1 MFPLTPQQPRR
12 GANTVNDTS
21 RRSRT
26 GRRARGIRLF
36 FVDEFQAFDMATTKS
51 GQCTLSYLVLSD
63 CRDRPGRFPAYHS
76 CAGGTFQVEFALA
89 LWIENISDAK
99 SSPEA
104 AEGRALPS
112 FASKSVTSLPKTPT
126 WEGIQ

>member
-1 MFPLTPQQPRR
+1 M
-12 GANTVNDTS
+12 S

-26 GRRARGIRLF
+26 GTRARGISLF
-36 FVDEFQAFDMATTKS
+36 FVDNFQAFDMATTKS
-51 GQCTLSYLVLSD
+51 DQCSLCAPSD

-76 CAGGTFQVEFALA
+76 CAGGTSQLEFALA
-89 LWIENISDAK
+89 LWIENISEAK

-112 FASKSVTSLPKTPT
+112 FAS
-126 WEGIQ
+126 